1 MTLRDTEEQ
10 VALNVWSSFQALQTD
25 TENLRNTDEVLKSA
39 RQAFEAAEQRYKRGV
54 GSILEMLSVESS
66 LASAEQLQIQSQ
78 SDWRTARLA
87 LAASLGQLGMWAIK

>member
-1 MTLRDTEEQ
+1 
-10 VALNVWSSFQALQTD
+10 
-25 TENLRNTDEVLKSA
+25 
-39 RQAFEAAEQRYKRGV
+39 
-54 GSILEMLSVESS
+54 MLSVESS